1 MKKIQL
7 LSIAAILLL
16 TVGLAS
22 AQGNKFKVSEKSKM
36 LIEGT
41 SNLRDWGVEV
51 PVIKGDATID
61 ANSVELFSFTI
72 KVNEMKGT
80 VSGMMEHVKKALKA
94 DANPEI
100 RFSLAKPGKLENG
113 KSKVEAN
120 ITAAGKTKLFEIE
133 GNVKKEGNAY
143 VITGSKAM
151 KMTDFGI
158 EPPKALLGTV
168 KAADAINIKFEVIL
182 NQ

>member
-1 MKKIQL
+1 MRKIQL
-7 LSIAAILLL
+7 LIIVSILLL
-16 TVGLAS
+16 TAGYSS
-22 AQGNKFKVSEKSKM
+22 AQGNKFKVSEKSTM

-41 SNLRDWGVEV
+41 SNLRDWGVEI
-51 PVIKGDATID
+51 PIIKGEAV
-61 ANSVELFSFTI
+61 VEGNNIETFAFTI
-72 KVNEMKGT
+72 KVNDMKGT
-80 VSGMMEHVKKALKA
+80 VSGMMDHVKKALKA

-113 KSKVEAN
+113 KSKAEAN

-133 GNVKKEGNAY
+133 GNVKKEGNTY

-158 EPPKALLGTV
+158 DPPKALLGTV
-168 KAADAINIKFEVIL
+168 KAADAVNVKFEVIL